1 MAKHNEIGKI
11 GEDIAANFLKKN
23 GLKIIERNYRK
34 PYGEI
39 DIVACETNLIR
50 FVEVKSVSYIPTDR
64 QEKQDKSVSRGIRPE
79 ENLHPQKIRRLAR
92 VIETYIVSHETGEWA
107 FDLLCVYINQKDH
120 TAKVK
125 WIKDIILS

>member
-1 MAKHNEIGKI
+1 MAKHNEIGRI
-11 GEDIAANFLKKN
+11 GEDIATNFLKGK
-23 GLKIIERNYRK
+23 GLKIRERNYRK

-50 FVEVKSVSYIPTDR
+50 FVEVKSVSYETDR
-64 QEKQDKSVSRGIRPE
+64 SVSRGIRPE
-79 ENLHPQKIRRLAR
+79 ENLHPQKAKRLMR
-92 VIETYIVSHETGEWA
+92 VIQTYIVSHETDEWA
-107 FDLLCVYINQKDH
+107 FDLLCVYVNEKER